1 MQRVIS
7 VSLNRNVFHL
17 EEDAHAPL
25 ESYLAR
31 ATQRLEAYPDRAE
44 VLADLEQAIADQC
57 SRRMQAGQSVITL
70 AELAPALEEIGEVEI
85 PGAPG
90 PLPAGDAPSAAR
102 AAPASGSAL
111 QQISEGAWI
120 SGVCKG
126 IARSSGLDV
135 TLLRVIAVVL
145 LVFSGGG
152 MILLYAILMLLIPY
166 APLSPNAAPLPWLPA
181 KSREIVSTI
190 RAKLATLTG

>member
-1 MQRVIS
+1 MQRVIT
-7 VSLNRNVFHL
+7 VSLNRNVHHL
-17 EEDAHAPL
+17 EEDAHARL

-31 ATQRLEAYPDRAE
+31 AAQRLEAYPDRAE
-44 VLADLEQAIADQC
+44 VMADLEQAVADQC
-57 SRRMQAGQSVITL
+57 KRRLPAGQSAITL
-70 AELAPALEEIGEVEI
+70 AELAPALDEIGEVEI

-90 PLPAGDAPSAAR
+90 PMPPAQGSS
-102 AAPASGSAL
+102 PATGVAGGGAL

-126 IARSSGLDV
+126 LAKGSGLDV

-152 MILLYAILMLLIPY
+152 MILLYAVLMLLLPY
-166 APLSPNAAPLPWLPA
+166 APLSPAAEPLPWLPA
-181 KSREIVSTI
+181 KSREIVTAI

>member
-7 VSLNRNVFHL
+7 VSLNRNVHHL
-17 EEDAHAPL
+17 EEDAHARL
-25 ESYLAR
+25 VEYLDR
-31 ATQRLEAYPDRAE
+31 AQRRLAAYPDRAE
-44 VLADLEQAIADQC
+44 VLADVEQAIADQC
-57 SRRMQAGQSVITL
+57 ARRLQPGQSVVTL
-70 AELAPALEEIGEVEI
+70 DELGAALDEIGEVEI

-90 PLPAGDAPSAAR
+90 PMPGADPAGRDR
-102 AAPASGSAL
+102 AAPASGNSL

-126 IARSSGLDV
+126 LAKSSGLDV

-152 MILLYAILMLLIPY
+152 MILLYAVLMLIPY
-166 APLSPNAAPLPWLPA
+166 APLSSNAVPLPWLPA
-181 KSREIVSTI
+181 KSREIVTAI
-190 RAKLATLTG
+190 RAKLATITG

>member
-7 VSLNRNVFHL
+7 VSLNRNVHHL
-17 EEDAHAPL
+17 EEDAHGRLA
-25 ESYLAR
+25 EYLDR
-31 ATQRLEAYPDRAE
+31 AQRRLAAYPDRAE

-57 SRRMQAGQSVITL
+57 TRRLQPGQSVITL
-70 AELAPALEEIGEVEI
+70 AELGAALDEIGEVEI

-90 PLPAGDAPSAAR
+90 PMPASDAAGG
-102 AAPASGSAL
+102 APAAGSAL

-126 IARSSGLDV
+126 LARSSGLDV
-135 TLLRVIAVVL
+135 TLLRVIAIVL

-166 APLSPNAAPLPWLPA
+166 APLSSNAAPLPWLPA
-181 KSREIVSTI
+181 KSREIVTAI
-190 RAKLATLTG
+190 RAKLATITS